1 MEFIVEVREV
11 WIQPVEIEAVSEK
24 EAIEKVREG
33 EGKSIEDGFEYSHT
47 LSTDKWTVHELEV
60 KVR

>member
-1 MEFIVEVREV
+1 MKFIVEVREV
-11 WIQPVEIEAVSEK
+11 WIQPVEIETVSEK
-24 EAIEKVREG
+24 EAIEGVREG
-33 EGKSIEDGFEYSHT
+33 EGKYIEDGFEYSHT